1 MAGQVVVQ
9 MRVPKISLVIGLQAQ
24 IDNDL
29 CRYYKY
35 KRQEPQIQS
44 STTCIVS
51 FMVVPSVQGM
61 GGGSY

>member
-9 MRVPKISLVIGLQAQ
+9 MRVPKISLVIGLQTQ

-35 KRQEPQIQS
+35 KRQKPQIQS
-44 STTCIVS
+44 PTTCIVS

-61 GGGSY
+61 GV